1 MRKFTDQ
8 FTIDQKAP
16 ILGLLDQ
23 IGGDGHSVYKPDI
36 LSAFPKG
43 IQDRFT
49 HEHKSDES
57 CWKSTLRDHDG
68 NVIKSIVAVYS
79 LSVHEGICAD
89 FGLTDHHQ
97 FNGRG
102 FRAQACCAAIRR
114 HLGE

>member
-1 MRKFTDQ
+1 MKSKFT
-8 FTIDQKAP
+8 TDQKEA
-16 ILGLLDQ
+16 ILALLDQ
-23 IGGDGHSVYKPDI
+23 IGGDGHSVYKPSI
-36 LSAFPKG
+36 LASFPQD

-49 HEHKSDES
+49 HEIKSDES

-79 LSVHEGICAD
+79 LDVHEGICAD

-97 FNGRG
+97 YNGRG

-114 HLGE
+114 HLEQL